1 MKNIKKFIIILSIII
16 VILIIIIFILKF
28 NKKSEENTLPEE
40 NIEELDAGKEFESN
54 ANNFQIVDDSNIF
67 FSISNILSNYMQL
80 ATYKIGDTENNAYN
94 IQTEEEKKK
103 ILFDLLD
110 EDFIKEKKIDSENI
124 YNYIEDIKYD
134 YNYYA
139 IDIRAKYEDKIS
151 TYIMKAYIEDIN
163 NTNLEEKFYIVR
175 IDNENNSYSV
185 EPILEKYKSL
195 DEIAVKEKN
204 SSIQKNDYNFFRIET
219 ISVERL
225 VKIYMDFYKTI
236 VIKYPEL
243 IYNNYLDNEY
253 KKARYRTVEEF
264 KRYIEKNKEEIQNLR
279 ATKYLI
285 ENSENGKNY
294 VVLDQYQNTY
304 QFYETS
310 TMQYKIKLDTY
321 TIPSEKFI
329 EEYNSSNNKNK
340 VFLNIDKW
348 IDMLNNRDYVTAY
361 NVLDETFRNNNFSSQ
376 ESFEKA
382 IREFLPLHY
391 KAQYSEYTEQNG
403 TYATTITLSDIT
415 GESQETKQITIIMQL
430 KEGTDFVMSFSVS

>member
-415 GESQETKQITIIMQL
+415 GESQETKQITVIMQL

>member
-253 KKARYRTVEEF
+253 KKARYGTVEEF

>member
-28 NKKSEENTLPEE
+28 NKKSEENTLQEE